1 MPKFLQIIF
10 AVVCFVF
17 TMSGSVARAQEPQT
31 NAAYNRKIDADIVA
45 CRNNELF
52 QNHLSRHQARHIRAP
67 HDMIGPDGKLYT
79 MQAHENFTTICRAY
93 VKKTAALLAAV
104 PATASLLTTLTAQPA
119 TKLVG
124 ATRQLDT
131 PRGLSHSELN
141 AIVRS
146 QERKITSLKFERD
159 VLEAFGLLG
168 ILSTLLSFLFFWI
181 VWKLKGAKTD
191 DHEARMALLMAQTS
205 AQTATQLAEAR
216 ANDCASLKR
225 QLEVMERD
233 HNEALAEIE
242 RLRVLPSKTSS
253 HSQHTAL
260 NLPAAPKKW
269 SGLKTTRLVHLE
281 LSEER
286 FKVNPVWA
294 ESNDPTPVNR
304 VIQLE
309 VHLNDEEQP
318 VCNFFISDSLSP
330 YRGGFFD
337 YTSNENALAEKL
349 CGDELAVQKI
359 RDRNLYLVRNPKSN
373 KTGWFNKP
381 SSSPEAEM
389 LPTREQLIQELGGK
403 VSTA

>member
-10 AVVCFVF
+10 AVVFSLF
-17 TMSGSVARAQEPQT
+17 TMSCGVAQAEEPQT
-31 NAAYNRKIDADIVA
+31 TAAYSRKIDADIVT
-45 CRNNELF
+45 CRNNELH
-52 QNHLSRHQARHIRAP
+52 QNHLSHYGARHLRAP
-67 HDMIGPDGKLYT
+67 YDLIGPDGNHYA

-93 VKKTAALLAAV
+93 VQKNTALLAAF
-104 PATASLLTTLTAQPA
+104 PTTTLTAQPA
-119 TKLVG
+119 ARLVET
-124 ATRQLDT
+124 AKQIETART
-131 PRGLSHSELN
+131 LSHTELS

-146 QERKITSLKFERD
+146 QGRRIESLKFERR
-159 VLEAFGLLG
+159 VLLAFGLLG

-181 VWKLKGAKTD
+181 VWKFRGTKDD
-191 DHEARMALLMAQTS
+191 DHEAKMALLLAQTN

-233 HNEALAEIE
+233 RNEALAEIE
-242 RLRVLPSKTSS
+242 ILKSLSREPVQSPARSAP
-253 HSQHTAL
+253 L
-260 NLPAAPKKW
+260 NFPPAPKKW

-286 FKVNPVWA
+286 FKVNPVWV
-294 ESNDPTPVNR
+294 ESNDPGPVNR

-330 YRGGFFD
+330 YRGEFFD
-337 YTSNENALAEKL
+337 YSSNENALAEKL

-373 KTGWFNKP
+373 KTEWFNKP